1 VGTEPRYASDDL
13 AAPARDGT
21 IGDAADGMGGES
33 GRPTD
38 ERRRTT
44 GDAPLI
50 EASDLSVVIGNKT
63 LVHVDT
69 FEVFVGETH
78 VLMGPNG
85 AGKSTLLRAVSGLTK
100 AEGSLW
106 FDGRLVKSGRDRFR
120 LRRATAQVFQKPYLL
135 STSVQGNV
143 ETGLKL
149 HGVRGDELH
158 RRARAALELLGIE
171 HLARRRR
178 EGLSGGE
185 AQRVS
190 IARALALEPRVLFLD
205 EPMASLDPPT
215 RRSLLS
221 DLFDV
226 FAERSVSAVWVTH
239 DREEAAAVGDRVTFI
254 SAGEVSQQ
262 GPATDVFGHPGNE
275 EVAEFLGL
283 ETYIEGV
290 VELRDG
296 EAYLTLEDGTEL
308 MAGDDAEPGPTL
320 AFIFPEDVVL
330 LQETPEPG
338 QTSLRNCIEGTVVDI
353 RPNHRLRYVTMGCCG
368 PLRIV
373 SVITQAALD
382 ELDLK
387 VGDPVVAGF
396 KASSVHA
403 LPRRHG
409 QP

>member
-1 VGTEPRYASDDL
+1 MATE
-13 AAPARDGT
+13 
-21 IGDAADGMGGES
+21 
-33 GRPTD
+33 
-38 ERRRTT
+38 
-44 GDAPLI
+44 APLI
-50 EASDLSVVIGNKT
+50 EAKDLSVVIGRTT
-63 LVHVDT
+63 LVHVDA
-69 FEVFVGETH
+69 FQVFLGETH

-106 FDGRLVKSGRDRFR
+106 FDGRPVTSGRDRFR

-135 STSVQGNV
+135 STSVLGNV

-158 RRARAALELLGIE
+158 SRAHAALELLGIE
-171 HLARRRR
+171 HLAARRR

-190 IARALALEPRVLFLD
+190 IARALALEPQVLFLD

-215 RRSLLS
+215 RRSLLA

-226 FAERSVSAVWVTH
+226 LAERSVSAVWVTH

-262 GPATDVFGHPGNE
+262 GTATEVFGHPGNE

-283 ETYIEGV
+283 ETYIEGI
-290 VELRDG
+290 VEIRDG
-296 EAYLTLEDGTEL
+296 EAYLLLEDGTQL
-308 MAGDDAEPGPTL
+308 MVGDEGEAGPAL

-330 LQETPEPG
+330 LRQIPG
-338 QTSLRNCIEGTVVDI
+338 PGETSLRNCIEGTVTEI
-353 RPNHRLRYVTMGCCG
+353 RRNNRLRHVTVGCCG
-368 PLRIV
+368 SLRVV

-382 ELDLK
+382 ELGLQ

-396 KASSVHA
+396 KASAVHV

-409 QP
+409 RT